1 MAPVVSLEPKLP
13 KEETLPKPA
22 ESNSAGA
29 SSAAGQPDLVV
40 RAVPFFYGWLILPI
54 SMVAQFCTSPGQTYG
69 VSLFNTHFT
78 TDLHLSSL
86 DVSFA
91 YMWGTIIASL
101 PMSLIGGFADRFGLR
116 RSMTGVVLIFGC
128 ACIFMSQV
136 GGVWS
141 LFLGFL
147 LIRMFGQGSL
157 TLLATNSVDMW
168 FRDRL
173 GFAVGIRNLSMPIS
187 LALFPL
193 ISESLIDSVGWRSTY
208 FLLGLGVWAAML
220 PLLFIFFRNRPE
232 DIGQLPDGVKRL
244 PVDPQSEIQ
253 EAEIPVD
260 LHLPQFTLGE
270 ALLTRSYW
278 ILVTLMSSWA
288 MIATALTFVMVSF
301 LQSRGLSAEQA
312 PVIFLCTA
320 LTMAICQFVGGWL
333 ADHVRLHWLMASGA
347 AMLALSVICYAQIN
361 SVYGCAIF
369 GLVFGAAQ
377 GVAVSGASSAWAR
390 YFGRAHLG
398 KIKGSSMT
406 MIVAGSAAGP
416 YLLNLGAAYFGGY
429 EPVLWLFTAIFA
441 LLAVACLFCTPPR
454 VHYPQPEF

>member
-1 MAPVVSLEPKLP
+1 MAAVASLEPKP
-13 KEETLPKPA
+13 PQREGSAKPPETKSEAAPA
-22 ESNSAGA
+22 TR
-29 SSAAGQPDLVV
+29 PDWVV

-54 SMVAQFCTSPGQTYG
+54 SMVAQFTTSPGQTYG
-69 VSLFNTHFT
+69 VSLFNTHFSN
-78 TDLHLSSL
+78 DLQLSPL

-101 PMSLIGGFADRFGLR
+101 PMSLVGGFADRFGIR
-116 RSMTGVVLIFGC
+116 RSMTAVVLIFGC
-128 ACIFMSQV
+128 ACLFMSQV

-168 FRDRL
+168 FRKRL
-173 GFAVGIRNLSMPIS
+173 GFAVGIRNLSMPMA

-193 ISESLIDSVGWRSTY
+193 ISEALIDNIGWRSTY
-208 FLLGLGVWAAML
+208 VVLGLGVWGLML
-220 PLLFIFFRNRPE
+220 PLLLVFFRNRPE
-232 DIGQLPDGVKRL
+232 DIGQLPDGVKQL
-244 PVDPQSEIQ
+244 PVKPHLST
-253 EAEIPVD
+253 PVEPESD
-260 LHLPQFTLGE
+260 AHLPQFTLGE

-288 MIATALTFVMVSF
+288 MIATALTFVMVRF
-301 LQSRGLSAEQA
+301 LQSRGLSEDDA

-333 ADHVRLHWLMASGA
+333 ADHIKLHWLMSVGA
-347 AMLALSVICYAQIN
+347 AGLALSVICYANIT
-361 SVYGCAIF
+361 SVYGCALF

-406 MIVAGSAAGP
+406 WIVAGSAAGP
-416 YLLNLGAAYFGGY
+416 YLLNLGADYCGGY
-429 EPVLWLFTAIFA
+429 EPVLWLFTATFA
-441 LLAVACLFCTPPR
+441 ALAIACMFCTPPH
-454 VHYPQPEF
+454 VKYSQPQF